1 MSRPTNV
8 FTRSRVS
15 GHDAIDSLRILHI
28 VHDLRNVGNGI
39 VHVAIDLA
47 YYQRRAGHVVAI
59 ASGSGEFVNLL
70 ESNDIG
76 WFYLPQRRRP
86 VTVALLMYRY
96 ERVLTRFKP
105 DIVHTHVVTGALLG
119 KMLRLHHRYG
129 LFATAHRAF
138 SWNARMF
145 NLADKVIA
153 VSQADAVSLSERG
166 VAPQK
171 LLAIHNGPLGSPR
184 KTDASEPAILDRP
197 SITTVSGLY
206 RRKGIDI
213 LIRAFERVASA
224 SPAAQLYIVGNGPDK
239 DMFVAQAQLSQAASR
254 IHFMG
259 FEPLPERYLSATDVF
274 VLASRNES
282 FGLVLIEARNAGCAI
297 VASDVEGIPEAL
309 DGGRAGILVPPG
321 DPAAL
326 ADAIVSM
333 LLQPHLMAEYQ
344 RRARIGLDAFTAERM
359 ARQTLD
365 AYDAFLKK
373 QVRG

>member
-15 GHDAIDSLRILHI
+15 GHGEIDSLRILHI

-59 ASGSGEFVNLL
+59 ASGSGEFVELL
-70 ESNDIG
+70 ERNDIE
-76 WFYLPQRRRP
+76 WFYLPQHRRP
-86 VTVALLMYRY
+86 LNLALLVYRY
-96 ERVLTRFKP
+96 ERVLARFRP
-105 DIVHTHVVTGALLG
+105 DIVHAHVVTGALLG
-119 KMLRLHHRYG
+119 RICRFHHRYS

-138 SWNARMF
+138 SSNARIF

-153 VSQADAVSLSERG
+153 VSNADAVSLGKRG
-166 VAPQK
+166 ISSKK
-171 LLAIHNGPLGSPR
+171 LLVIHNGPLGSPR
-184 KTDASEPAILDRP
+184 RTRAPEPAILDRP

-206 RRKGIDI
+206 RNKGVDV
-213 LIRAFERVASA
+213 LIRAFERIAHA
-224 SPAAQLYIVGNGPDK
+224 LPAAQLYIVGNGPDK
-239 DMFVAQAQLSQAASR
+239 DAFVAQAQSSHVPSR

-297 VASDVEGIPEAL
+297 VASDVGGIPEAL

-326 ADAIVSM
+326 ADAIASM